1 MEVKQEEKVKIERN
15 GVDTAVKI
23 EIKEELLD
31 LHDQQ
36 HDIKHC
42 LDGSNDLID
51 IHTNVTQYQQN
62 ECDANLYLFETNQLD
77 SKIDIEDVKHNIHK
91 GTSSNQEN
99 KQGVPNLLAT
109 EYHLKYFEDFG
120 VLPNTGVGWNGRK
133 PPESIF
139 LETY

>member
-99 KQGVPNLLAT
+99 KQVEKNTELLA
-109 EYHLKYFEDFG
+109 EIHICRCIKICSL
-120 VLPNTGVGWNGRK
+120 
-133 PPESIF
+133 F
-139 LETY
+139 LMH